1 MNDKYLYRAKRKN
14 WGELPKEV
22 WWVEGYYAFVD
33 NHHYI
38 YTGNLCNGW
47 LCVVAERFEIDITTL
62 CACTG
67 LKDKNGKLI
76 WENDIVKKEFYTDY
90 DAFTNSEEYIGVVK
104 YEDCAWS
111 VSYERDGHKCNSPIF
126 MAMEYQDAEH
136 FNVIG
141 NIFYNP
147 ELLE

>member
-1 MNDKYLYRAKRKN
+1 MNNRYLYRAKRKN
-14 WGELPKEV
+14 WRELPKEV

-38 YTGNLCNGW
+38 YTGNLCNGG
-47 LCVVAERFEIDITTL
+47 LYVVAERFEIDIATL

-76 WENDIVKKEFYTDY
+76 FENDIVRCGKNCTVTWCDTFASWRLNTSGWMYSHFFGEACKP
-90 DAFTNSEEYIGVVK
+90 
-104 YEDCAWS
+104 ED
-111 VSYERDGHKCNSPIF
+111 VEI
-126 MAMEYQDAEH
+126 
-136 FNVIG
+136 VG
-141 NIFYNP
+141 NIFDNP

>member
-1 MNDKYLYRAKRKN
+1 MNDRYLYRAKRKN
-14 WGELPKEV
+14 WRELPKEV

-38 YTGNLCNGW
+38 YTGNLCNGG
-47 LCVVAERFEIDITTL
+47 LYVVAERFEIDIDTL

-76 WENDIVKKEFYTDY
+76 WENDIVSGKMYLDHGQWGESVDDKRIVEWD
-90 DAFTNSEEYIGVVK
+90 DAYARFVPCSYMKLDK
-104 YEDCAWS
+104 YE
-111 VSYERDGHKCNSPIF
+111 
-126 MAMEYQDAEH
+126 
-136 FNVIG
+136 VIG
-141 NIFYNP
+141 NVFDNP